1 MTLRDWRDGVIF
13 GAALGAVVLGVGG
26 RIAMR
31 LAAIAVEQEPEF
43 TIGGSATVVGAG
55 AIAGAGAAALFL
67 VIGVVPRL
75 GRTGKTVAFW
85 VGSLLIALAIL
96 WPVNQRRLELFLP
109 LAAIFDAGLQFA
121 WSWRRRRIRTS
132 A

>member
-1 MTLRDWRDGVIF
+1 
-13 GAALGAVVLGVGG
+13 
-26 RIAMR
+26 
-31 LAAIAVEQEPEF
+31 
-43 TIGGSATVVGAG
+43 VVGAG

-67 VIGVVPRL
+67 VIGVVPLL

-109 LAAIFDAGLQFA
+109 LAAIFDVGLQFA